1 MIRLPSATVLA
12 LLGVLG
18 LAFAALPWMAGP
30 YEVKFATRVLATAIF
45 VLGLDLLIGVTGL
58 VSFGHAAWFGLGAY
72 AVWFVTPPDY
82 EAANLALALLAAVAL
97 AGAVAA
103 VVGAFAVR
111 TRAFYFIMVT
121 LAASQMIFALFHD
134 TRIAGGSDGAS
145 IDVKPA
151 LDVAGRTVLDFSNR
165 DTLLWFALAA
175 LAASWLFVTALAR
188 SRFGRV
194 LQGLKANETRMNALG
209 FDGARY
215 KWASFV
221 IAAMVAGL
229 GGALYAS
236 IDGFV
241 PPEVLGWRESGLAIM
256 MVVLGGVG
264 SLWGAIVGALVYALA
279 EEILKSPNLVGAT
292 ISDHW
297 PIAMGLF
304 LIAAVLGAPKG
315 LAGWLPQRAA
325 APWTPPAA
333 PPETE
338 VASVRPTGRPPR
350 LEVDGLRR
358 SFGGLTAVDGVSV
371 AFEPGRI
378 HAVIGP
384 NGAGKTTFTNLLS
397 GALPVSAGT
406 IRLDGVDVTGL
417 AAPARARRGIGRS
430 FQRTNVLLGFTVAE
444 NCAVAAQARGLAGAS
459 REEEAAAVARALAAT
474 DLVDRA
480 DRTASSLSHGE
491 QRQLEIA
498 MLIASGA
505 RLLLL
510 DEPLAGTGPEETAR
524 VTALLRELARDH
536 TILIVEHDM
545 DAVFACADTVS
556 VLVGGRLLAH
566 GLPDEIRR
574 DAAVREAYLGR
585 FAGLEDAA

>member
-1 MIRLPSATVLA
+1 MIRLPSLPVLV
-12 LLGVLG
+12 LLGLIAV
-18 LAFAALPWMAGP
+18 AFAVVPFVAGP

-82 EAANLALALLAAVAL
+82 EAGNLLVALGAAVAL
-97 AGAVAA
+97 SGAVAA
-103 VVGAFAVR
+103 VVGLFAVR

-145 IDVKPA
+145 IDTKPA
-151 LDVAGRTVLDFSNR
+151 LEIAGKTILDFSNR
-165 DTLLWFALAA
+165 NTLLWFSLVA
-175 LAASWLFVTALAR
+175 LFVVYALVLTIAR
-188 SRFGRV
+188 SRFGRI
-194 LQGLKANETRMNALG
+194 LQGIKANETRMNALG

-221 IAAMVAGL
+221 IAAMVAGF
-229 GGALYAS
+229 GGALFAS

-241 PPEVLGWRESGLAIM
+241 PPEILGWRESGLAIM

-279 EEILKSPNLVGAT
+279 EEVLKSADLVGAT
-292 ISDHW
+292 VSEHW

-315 LAGWLPQRAA
+315 LAGWLPLRAA
-325 APWTPPAA
+325 KPWTPAA
-333 PPETE
+333 ETGAVVE
-338 VASVRPTGRPPR
+338 TRRATPPPR
-350 LEVDGLRR
+350 LEVEGLRR
-358 SFGGLTAVDGVSV
+358 TFGGLTAVDGVTV

-384 NGAGKTTFTNLLS
+384 NGAGKTTFTNLLT
-397 GALPVSAGT
+397 GALPVSGGT
-406 IRLDGVDVTGL
+406 IRLDGVDITAL
-417 AAPARARRGIGRS
+417 SAHAKARRGIGRS
-430 FQRTNVLLGFTVAE
+430 FQRTNVLPAFTVAE

-459 REEEAAAVARALAAT
+459 PAEEARAVTEALT
-474 DLVDRA
+474 STGLVDRA
-480 DRTASSLSHGE
+480 DRPASSLSHGE

-505 RLLLL
+505 ELLIL

-524 VTALLRELARDH
+524 VTALLRDLARDH
-536 TILIVEHDM
+536 TILLIEHDM

-566 GLPDEIRR
+566 GTPDDIRR

>member
-1 MIRLPSATVLA
+1 MIRLPSRTVLA
-12 LLGVLG
+12 LLAAIA
-18 LAFAALPWMAGP
+18 LAFAVLPFVAGP
-30 YEVKFATRVLATAIF
+30 YEVKFATRVLATAVF

-72 AVWFVTPPDY
+72 GVWFVTPPDY
-82 EAANLALALLAAVAL
+82 EASNLLVAIAAAVVL
-97 AGAVAA
+97 SGAVAA

-111 TRAFYFIMVT
+111 TRGFYFIMVT
-121 LAASQMIFALFHD
+121 LAASQMIYALFHD

-145 IDVKPA
+145 IDVKPVLEIA
-151 LDVAGRTVLDFSNR
+151 GKTILDLSSRN
-165 DTLLWFALAA
+165 TLLWFALVT
-175 LAASWLFVTALAR
+175 LFVTYGLVLMLAR

-209 FDGARY
+209 FDGGRY

-229 GGALYAS
+229 GGALFAS

-241 PPEVLGWRESGLAIM
+241 PPEILGWRESGLAIM

-264 SLWGAIVGALVYALA
+264 SLWGAILGALVYAVA
-279 EEILKSPNLVGAT
+279 EEMLKNAHLVGAT
-292 ISDHW
+292 VADHW
-297 PIAMGLF
+297 PIAMGCL

-315 LAGWLPQRAA
+315 LAGWLPLRAA
-325 APWTPPAA
+325 KPWAPSAEPDVPVETRPATP
-333 PPETE
+333 
-338 VASVRPTGRPPR
+338 PPR
-350 LEVDGLRR
+350 LEVEGLRR
-358 SFGGLTAVDGVSV
+358 TFGGLTAVDGVSV

-384 NGAGKTTFTNLLS
+384 NGAGKTTFTNLLT

-406 IRLDGVDVTGL
+406 IRLDGVDVTAL
-417 AAPARARRGIGRS
+417 SAHAKARRGIGRS
-430 FQRTNVLLGFTVAE
+430 FQRTNVLPAFTVAE
-444 NCAVAAQARGLAGAS
+444 NCEVAAQARGQAGAS
-459 REEEAAAVARALAAT
+459 RLEETRAVEKALVST
-474 DLVDRA
+474 GLVDRA
-480 DRTASSLSHGE
+480 DRPAASLSHGE

-505 RLLLL
+505 KLLIL
-510 DEPLAGTGPEETAR
+510 DEPLAGTGPEETVR
-524 VTALLRELARDH
+524 VTALLKELSRDH
-536 TILIVEHDM
+536 TILLIEHDM

-566 GLPDEIRR
+566 GTPDDIRS